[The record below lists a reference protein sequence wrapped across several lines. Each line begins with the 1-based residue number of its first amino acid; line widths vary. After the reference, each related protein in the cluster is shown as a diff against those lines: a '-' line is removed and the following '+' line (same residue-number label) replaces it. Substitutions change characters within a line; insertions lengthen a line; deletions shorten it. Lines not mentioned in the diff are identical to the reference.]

1 MRRSNE
7 TEVECRVSL
16 FDDLKLAEVDTTN
29 YSTRDLFNLYIKYIE
44 LLERKVD
51 ADIENLKCA
60 TGANVE
66 LYNQLHLELDDLK
79 ETLNIV
85 KENLKDIIHKMEI
98 NQIQTDNEQTLLIK
112 NIEWKMV
119 ALGGGSSGITLIVLE
134 VIKYLIPIL
143 LGHVTIS

>member
-1 MRRSNE
+1 M
-7 TEVECRVSL
+7 SL
-16 FDDLKLAEVDTTN
+16 FDDLKLAEVDVAN

-51 ADIENLKCA
+51 SDIENLKCING
-60 TGANVE
+60 TNTE
-66 LYNQLHLELDDLK
+66 LCNQLHVELDDLK
-79 ETLNIV
+79 ETLNTV

-98 NQIQTDNEQTLLIK
+98 NQIHTDNEQTLLIK

-119 ALGGGSSGITLIVLE
+119 ALGGGSSGVTLIIME
-134 VIKYLIPIL
+134 IIKYLIPIL

>member
-1 MRRSNE
+1 
-7 TEVECRVSL
+7 
-16 FDDLKLAEVDTTN
+16 
-29 YSTRDLFNLYIKYIE
+29 
-44 LLERKVD
+44 
-51 ADIENLKCA
+51 
-60 TGANVE
+60 
-66 LYNQLHLELDDLK
+66 
-79 ETLNIV
+79 
-85 KENLKDIIHKMEI
+85 MEI